1 MLGSLQSH
9 ELRIKQF
16 DSSPSEQAFQ
26 VQDTNHVSFRG
37 RGGRGSFHGQG
48 QGRGNVQSE
57 NSSSYQRYFLCM
69 KLIKITNNEIQGNKT
84 HKWWKSK
91 EN

>member
-16 DSSPSEQAFQ
+16 DSFASEQAFQ
-26 VQDTNHVSFRG
+26 VQDSNHVSFRR
-37 RGGRGSFHGQG
+37 RGGRVSFHGQG

-57 NSSSYQRYFLCM
+57 IKVHIKDISYVWNWL
-69 KLIKITNNEIQGNKT
+69 K
-84 HKWWKSK
+84 
-91 EN
+91 